1 MFIGDQWARNN
12 AVLGVLDEAKKLLPN
27 LDIDIGETYDP
38 LPPPPVPLDGAPK
51 LDHIPFLKVGIIGA
65 GAAGLF
71 TGLII
76 DYLNEQVFKKKKF
89 EIQYDILEASK
100 EDRVGGRLYTSNFSS
115 EPHDYYDVGAMRF
128 PENPIMQRLF
138 ALFNKLGM
146 EKKNPKTS
154 PPKGSL
160 IPYYMKNGDTG
171 SPEPWHYNDI
181 TKWGNYNDVHI
192 HSQSGDPFEINT
204 KNTIPAG
211 IFRHTP
217 DDVMNST
224 IEPLRE
230 ALRRD
235 AQLNPPRAL
244 WLGPFDE
251 VRHVQS
257 RQFLALMTLA
267 NSIQKTSVGLF
278 YHWNPTSAYNYDTIE
293 WMETFNGGT
302 NWYDQAHSETVLE
315 SLDFAF
321 DNATKWYCILGGAQE
336 LAKRMEAKLVHKPA
350 YERRVTA
357 IKAINSLQME
367 VTVKGEPKPLRY
379 AGLFGSVPLGCLRQ
393 IDTSEARL
401 NYATKQAMRSL
412 GYGASAK
419 VGIKFKR
426 AWWIHDLGQN
436 NIKLGGLGHSDL
448 NLRTCVYPSY
458 NLYDPP
464 TQSAVLLCS
473 YTWQQDAQRCSSLI
487 SDNSDHKQKVRDEAM
502 LKELLLRDLARL
514 HKSDHMTE
522 AQAYKLISDNY
533 VDHYAF
539 DWYREPNAA
548 GAFAFFRPQQFSG
561 MWSKLIQPSGDFLI
575 IGEAASPHHAWV
587 VGALE
592 SAVHGVHAWLG
603 QYRKLIPGGEE
614 AIRLL
619 ETYDKGNPFIG
630 LPPYMDPNLSKW
642 HSYLGIIRRFGPNLD
657 VEALTK
663 SFEKLQNIGS
673 QIGGHIGIKI
683 V

>member
-1 MFIGDQWARNN
+1 MSLDQASPVSLRDQWARKN
-12 AVLGVLDEAKKLLPN
+12 AVLGVLDEAEKLLPN
-27 LDIDIGETYDP
+27 LDIDIGVTYDF
-38 LPPPPVPLDGAPK
+38 LPPPPVPFHGALK
-51 LDHIPFLKVGIIGA
+51 FGHIPLLKVGIIGA

-76 DYLNEQVFKKKKF
+76 DYLNEQIFKKNKF

-100 EDRVGGRLYTSNFSS
+100 EDRVGGRLYTYNFSS

-128 PENPIMQRLF
+128 PDNPIMQRLF
-138 ALFNKLGM
+138 ALFNKLDM
-146 EKKNPKTS
+146 KKKDPKTS

-160 IPYYMKNGDTG
+160 IPYYMKNGDAG

-192 HSQSGDPFEINT
+192 HSQGGDPFEINA

-211 IFRHTP
+211 VFRHTP

-230 ALRRD
+230 ALRQD
-235 AQLNPPRAL
+235 AQSNPPGRSGWDL
-244 WLGPFDE
+244 LMKYDTY
-251 VRHVQS
+251 S
-257 RQFLALMTLA
+257 TRQFLALKHRLVSSTTG
-267 NSIQKTSVGLF
+267 I
-278 YHWNPTSAYNYDTIE
+278 PPPPYNYDTIE

-357 IKAINSLQME
+357 IKATNLLQME
-367 VTVKGEPKPLRY
+367 ITVKGEPKPLRY
-379 AGLFGSVPLGCLRQ
+379 AGIFCSVPLGCLRQ

-426 AWWIHDLGQN
+426 AWWIHDLGKN

-448 NLRTCVYPSY
+448 TLRTCVYPSY

-539 DWYREPNAA
+539 DWYKEPNAA

-561 MWSKLIQPSGDFLI
+561 MWSKLIQPSGDFVI

-603 QYRKLIPGGEE
+603 QYRRLIPGGEE

-619 ETYDKGNPFIG
+619 ETYDKRNPFIG

-642 HSYLGIIRRFGPNLD
+642 HSYLGIARRFGPNLD
-657 VEALTK
+657 VEALRR

-673 QIGGHIGIKI
+673 QIGGTHRN
-683 V
+683 

>member
-1 MFIGDQWARNN
+1 MSLNQASPISLRDQWARNN

-27 LDIDIGETYDP
+27 LDIDIGETYDS

-100 EDRVGGRLYTSNFSS
+100 EDRVGGRLYTYNFSS

-138 ALFNKLGM
+138 ALFNKLGL
-146 EKKNPKTS
+146 EKKDPKTS

-251 VRHVQS
+251 DDSGQLHSENIRGSLLPLESHL
-257 RQFLALMTLA
+257 RLTTMIPLNGWKHLM
-267 NSIQKTSVGLF
+267 
-278 YHWNPTSAYNYDTIE
+278 
-293 WMETFNGGT
+293 GT

-464 TQSAVLLCS
+464 DPICCLTL
-473 YTWQQDAQRCSSLI
+473 
-487 SDNSDHKQKVRDEAM
+487 DHKQKVRDEVM

-539 DWYREPNAA
+539 DWYKEPNAA

-561 MWSKLIQPSGDFLI
+561 MWSKLIQPSGDFMI

-614 AIRLL
+614 AIRIL

-642 HSYLGIIRRFGPNLD
+642 HSYLGIIRRFGPNFD